1 MRPKNGR
8 LVALVAAVAVAAIA
22 IGAALA
28 YRQGPQNAAV
38 AEAAP
43 LSGSPSPTP
52 STPTSTPTPMPTATL
67 SKTPIAKPSQTP
79 TKSGPLKTKVDLAKL
94 SPGRAPQITYLS
106 GRTVRGGS
114 GQEVKVPG
122 SGDIWAVARLSQS
135 VLAVVSKG
143 SASEMLTID
152 SDGQVVR
159 RTPDVNSIVTT
170 EDGLAA
176 AYVATRTKDTGEQI
190 PGATVYAEQKTVSK
204 IELPN
209 AFDARPLAYVNGKVY
224 IRTEPDAVGSTWT
237 LLEWVPGTSRATV
250 VKTVPQPTAV
260 TGDGTTAASLTN
272 LTDYNSCTNVIAVA
286 TGKRLWR
293 TCEYQVDGFTR
304 DGATAIAAPFYRD
317 GYGDGIAAALDAK
330 TGNLMHEW
338 AGTFRQVVAED
349 DQHLLLLADDG
360 EETPASL
367 IRCTTTTGACEL
379 ATPLAKGALLIGS

>member
-1 MRPKNGR
+1 MRQKNGR
-8 LVALVAAVAVAAIA
+8 LIALVAAVAVAAIA
-22 IGAALA
+22 IGGALA
-28 YRQGPQNAAV
+28 YRQSPQNAAE
-38 AEAAP
+38 ANAAP
-43 LSGSPSPTP
+43 LSGSPPPTP
-52 STPTSTPTPMPTATL
+52 STPIPTPTATP
-67 SKTPIAKPSQTP
+67 SKTPIVKPSQAP
-79 TKSGPLKTKVDLAKL
+79 TKSGALKTKIDLAKL
-94 SPGRAPQITYLS
+94 DPGRAPQITYLS
-106 GRTVRGGS
+106 GRTVRGGP
-114 GQEVKVPG
+114 GQAVKVPG
-122 SGDIWAVARLSQS
+122 SGDIWAVGRLSQS

-143 SASEMLTID
+143 GASELLTID
-152 SDGQVVR
+152 SSGQVIR

-224 IRTEPDAVGSTWT
+224 IRTEPDATGSTWT
-237 LLEWVPGTSRATV
+237 LYEWVPGTSKATA

-272 LTDYNSCTNVIAVA
+272 LTDYKSCTNVVAVA

-293 TCEYQVDGFTR
+293 TCDYQIDGFTR
-304 DGATAIAAPFYRD
+304 DGATAIAGPFYRD

-330 TGNLMHEW
+330 TGNLLHEW
-338 AGTFRQVVAED
+338 SGTFRQVVAED

-360 EETPASL
+360 EESPASL
-367 IRCTTTTGACEL
+367 IRCTTTTGACER
-379 ATPLAKGALLIGS
+379 ATPLAKGTLLIGS